1 MLWFWFS
8 LVWRSGAGVVVAH
21 LLGQHCRGLLTCLG
35 GSRDSAGF
43 CSHARCRFVCCVLR
57 MLWLICVCSHIFIC
71 LGWGGAPVGLGWVSV
86 VSFLSVAGGMAGVCC
101 VLLFTFVYFSVGFI
115 WKDGS
120 YVVSFFFFFLCGH

>member
-1 MLWFWFS
+1 M
-8 LVWRSGAGVVVAH
+8 
-21 LLGQHCRGLLTCLG
+21 
-35 GSRDSAGF
+35 
-43 CSHARCRFVCCVLR
+43 
-57 MLWLICVCSHIFIC
+57 
-71 LGWGGAPVGLGWVSV
+71 